1 MTRLK
6 EGIKNSFMENLLKY
20 KAFLLA
26 YVSIFGMCSLSAQS
40 QEPAQISTKPPLQ
53 WKYGWRD
60 DGRANTIG
68 TFRKNDPMPA
78 ANGTIGSGYSP
89 SQIAHAYGFD
99 LISTN
104 GNGSGQTIAIV
115 VAFGSPTLQQDLN
128 AFCTQYSLPLTNV
141 PIVYPSGKPRRVD
154 SGWASETSLDVE
166 WAHAMAP
173 GASIVVVVSPDDS
186 INNLLASVNYA
197 VTNVKASVVSMSW
210 GTPEFYGDSA
220 YDSSFNNSST
230 AFVAAAGDYGAE
242 VDWPACS
249 PYVLGVGGTSLKCTT
264 NGTIASESG
273 WSGSGGGVSAT
284 EILPAF
290 QAGWNVNS
298 GRGVPDVSF
307 VADPYTG
314 VEVYCN
320 GGWQVLG
327 GTSVGTPQWAALLAR
342 RGSLGNPMNARFST
356 VLYGNASA
364 SYATDLRDVTS
375 GNNGY
380 RCVSGY
386 DLVTGLGSPVA
397 NQIAVM
403 PQTPPQVAPTPTP
416 SASPTPSPTATPRPS
431 PTPTPKPT
439 PIYWNPWGR
448 R

>member
-6 EGIKNSFMENLLKY
+6 EGIIDSLMGILLKY

-26 YVSIFGMCSLSAQS
+26 YVLISTICSLSAQS
-40 QEPAQISTKPPLQ
+40 HEFAQTSIKPPLQ

-60 DGRANTIG
+60 EGRANTIG

-78 ANGTIGSGYSP
+78 ASGTIGSGYSP

-104 GNGSGQTIAIV
+104 GNGVGQTIAII

-128 AFCTQYSLPLTNV
+128 AFCTQYSLPSTNV
-141 PIVYPSGKPRRVD
+141 PIVYPSGKPRRSD

-173 GASIVVVVSPDDS
+173 GASIVVVVSADDS
-186 INNLLASVNYA
+186 INSLLASVNYA

-210 GTPEFYGDSA
+210 GTPEFYGDRA
-220 YDSSFNNSST
+220 YDSTFNNSST
-230 AFVAAAGDYGAE
+230 AFVAAAGDNGAE

-249 PYVLGVGGTSLKCTT
+249 QYVLGVGGTSLKCTT
-264 NGTIASESG
+264 NGTITSESG
-273 WSGSGGGVSAT
+273 WGGSGGGVSAT
-284 EILPAF
+284 ENLPAF

-298 GRGVPDVSF
+298 GRGVPDVSY

-320 GGWQVLG
+320 GSWQVLG
-327 GTSVGTPQWAALLAR
+327 GTSLGTPQWAALLAR
-342 RGSLGNPMNARFST
+342 RGSLGNPLNASFGN
-356 VLYGNASA
+356 VLYGNASG
-364 SYATDLRDVTS
+364 SYATDLRDITS

-380 RCVSGY
+380 PCVTGY

-397 NQIAVM
+397 NQIVVM
-403 PQTPPQVAPTPTP
+403 AQTPPHVAPTPP
-416 SASPTPSPTATPRPS
+416 PTPSPTPA
-431 PTPTPKPT
+431 
-439 PIYWNPWGR
+439 PISRNPWGWGWNPWSR